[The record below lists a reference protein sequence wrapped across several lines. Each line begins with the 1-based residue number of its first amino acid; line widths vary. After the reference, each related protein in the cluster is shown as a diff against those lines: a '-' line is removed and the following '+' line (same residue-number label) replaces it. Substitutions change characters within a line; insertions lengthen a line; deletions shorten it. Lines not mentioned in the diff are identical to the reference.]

1 MFQKHLLAAALGV
14 ASVWSSMGPAQ
25 AADVNVTFTEVSV
38 GLEYA
43 IGFGPNVVKDS
54 VTGTSD
60 GEQPAV
66 VLLGGHT
73 EGFYPLNPKIWHE
86 ITVESRASSSL
97 AYDLTF
103 GAPSI
108 FGTSSA
114 SISYPA
120 LVAAS
125 GTTKAPS
132 DQNYVLYEFEVTGGP
147 TDYSVSYSNDA
158 TGYLH
163 LKTLAGD
170 TVLNLGD
177 GQSHIGVLDPGIYSL
192 TTWLYIAAANG
203 ETASGTSMFA
213 MTFLDSTLSMNSFNG
228 ASDGSAT
235 IPGPIPA
242 IPEPSTYVLLAA
254 GLATLVLRQRRFGM
268 IRPRI

>member
-1 MFQKHLLAAALGV
+1 MLQKHLLAAALGMASACLV
-14 ASVWSSMGPAQ
+14 ASPVR

-38 GLEYA
+38 GLEYS
-43 IGFGPNVVKDS
+43 IGFGPHVVKDEI
-54 VTGTSD
+54 TGTSD
-60 GEQPAV
+60 GEQAAV
-66 VLLGGHT
+66 IQLGGRT
-73 EGFYPLNPKIWHE
+73 EGFYPLFEPKIWHE
-86 ITVESRASSSL
+86 IAVESRASASL

-114 SISYPA
+114 SISYPDFEN
-120 LVAAS
+120 AS

-132 DQNYVLYEFEVTGGP
+132 DQNYVLYKFEVSGEA

-163 LKTLAGD
+163 LRTLAGD

-177 GQSHIGVLDPGIYSL
+177 GQSHIGVLDPGIYL
-192 TTWLYIAAANG
+192 LDTWLYIAAANG

-213 MTFLDSTLSMNSFNG
+213 MTFLDSTLTMSSFNG
-228 ASDGSAT
+228 SSEGSGT
-235 IPGPIPA
+235 IPGPIPG
-242 IPEPSTYVLLAA
+242 IPEPSNYVLLLA
-254 GLATLVLRQRRFGM
+254 GLATLVLRRRRF
-268 IRPRI
+268 